1 MSRFLLTNVLYL
13 TILFFIPTS
22 CINQQKNCAYNRL
35 AKLEKFTDNPDSLQA
50 ALNLFSDEEKENG
63 FLDYLYMK
71 AYANIGDYHRMD
83 SMHHIAS
90 AKFKKQHNLFMLFDA
105 EFSYASS
112 LNGAQQ
118 FEKAN
123 TVLLSLLKSMKKHKT
138 EIPQNLQK
146 EFTALH
152 NMALYEMAYN
162 QLSRNRLNE
171 ASNTVSRAKSELT
184 AAKDTSLLI
193 EAYNLSGLIYK
204 RTTQLDKAIDDY
216 QHALELVTK
225 LGNNHQARIILNN
238 IASLY
243 TELEENEK
251 ALHIV
256 RQMIKKYPARDTIS
270 MGDKIYHLMELNTI
284 GVLLSNANLNKN
296 AIDTFRIA
304 LNEINE
310 KVPAGL
316 KLLVYSNYAKSLAVE
331 SETDSAIYYYQKA
344 LQYKKETNHE
354 FNKANL
360 NYLYGSLLFHKTDS
374 LKQAKYY
381 LQEAIDFYRQH
392 PSRVLSKVLS
402 NLAELENRLNPC
414 SQKSYE
420 LMQEAFNSEQKLMQ
434 QDFQNK
440 LSQFEVKFKTKEK
453 ELKIIELSR
462 KNEQEKAA
470 NNIRIVIF
478 IASLLLISILVA
490 VLLYYL
496 RKNKIIYTLNQQA
509 LQEKIARKDLESK
522 LLMNEINQRLTE
534 QYISGLEDSNK
545 RTAKTLHDGICNQLL
560 NIEMILN
567 HKEEKGLQKQ
577 LSQIR
582 EEVRTLSHELS
593 YPDFQNARL
602 SQVINS
608 YVSNLQK
615 AHVFDINCF
624 IDEKIDEISLDNDQH
639 LEAYRIIQEAVG
651 NIIKHA
657 DAQHIYLTLRKENN
671 AIDITIEDDGKG
683 FSKETCHDG
692 IGMRTMKERIG
703 LIKGNIEIDS
713 APGKG
718 TIVHFWFP
726 YTCSNNKE
734 D

>member
-1 MSRFLLTNVLYL
+1 
-13 TILFFIPTS
+13 
-22 CINQQKNCAYNRL
+22 
-35 AKLEKFTDNPDSLQA
+35 
-50 ALNLFSDEEKENG
+50 
-63 FLDYLYMK
+63 MK

-83 SMHHIAS
+83 SMYHIAS
-90 AKFKKQHNLFMLFDA
+90 DKFKKQHNRFMLFDT

-118 FEKAN
+118 FDKAH
-123 TVLLSLLKSMKKHKT
+123 TILLNLLQDIKKYKA
-138 EIPQNLQK
+138 EIPTNVHR
-146 EFTALH
+146 EFVTLT

-162 QLSRNRLNE
+162 LLSRNCLNE
-171 ASNTVSRAKSELT
+171 ASNTVSHAKSELT
-184 AAKDTSLLI
+184 VAKDTSLLI

-204 RTTQLDKAIDDY
+204 RMVQLDKAIDDY

-225 LGNNHQARIILNN
+225 LGNGHQARIILNN

-243 TELEENEK
+243 TELEENDK
-251 ALHIV
+251 ALRIAREMV
-256 RQMIKKYPARDTIS
+256 NRFPERDTTSI
-270 MGDKIYHLMELNTI
+270 GDKIYHLTELNTI

-296 AIDTFRIA
+296 AIDTFRVA
-304 LNEINE
+304 LREMSE

-316 KLLVYSNYAKSLAVE
+316 KLLIYSNYAKSLAAE
-331 SETDSAIYYYQKA
+331 AETDSAIYYYQKA
-344 LQYKKETNHE
+344 LQCKKETRHE

-360 NYLYGSLLFHKTDS
+360 DYLYGSLLFHKTDS

-381 LQEAIDFYRQH
+381 LQEAIDFYRHH
-392 PSRVLSKVLS
+392 PSLVLSKVLYS
-402 NLAELENRLNPC
+402 LAELENKLNPS
-414 SQKSYE
+414 SQKGYK
-420 LMQEAFNSEQKLMQ
+420 LMQEAFDSEQKLMQ

-440 LSQFEVKFKTKEK
+440 LSRFEVKFKTKEK
-453 ELKIIELSR
+453 ELKIIELNR
-462 KNEQEKAA
+462 KNEKEKAA
-470 NNIRIVIF
+470 NHIRIIIF
-478 IASLLLISILVA
+478 IASLLLISTLVA

-496 RKNKIIYTLNQQA
+496 RKNKIIYILNQHA

-560 NIEMILN
+560 TIEMILN
-567 HKEEKGLQKQ
+567 HKEERCLQKQ
-577 LSQIR
+577 VSQIR

-593 YPDFQNARL
+593 YPDFKNVRL
-602 SQVINS
+602 SQAVNS

-615 AHVFDINCF
+615 AHVLEINCF
-624 IDEKIDEISLDNDQH
+624 IDEKIDEVLLDNDQH
-639 LEAYRIIQEAVG
+639 LEAYRIIQESVG
-651 NIIKHA
+651 NIVKHA
-657 DAQHIYLTLRKENN
+657 DAKHIYLTLRKEENV
-671 AIDITIEDDGKG
+671 IDITIEDDGKG

-713 APGKG
+713 ALGKG

-726 YTCSNNKE
+726 YACNNKKN
-734 D
+734 

>member
-1 MSRFLLTNVLYL
+1 MNRFSLTNLLYL
-13 TILFFIPTS
+13 TILLFISVS
-22 CINQQKNCAYNRL
+22 CTNQQKDFSHNRL
-35 AKLEKFTDNPDSLQA
+35 TELERFTDHPDSLQA
-50 ALNLFSDEEKENG
+50 ALDLFSDKEKENG

-83 SMHHIAS
+83 SMYHIAS
-90 AKFKKQHNLFMLFDA
+90 DKFKKQHNRFMLFDTK
-105 EFSYASS
+105 FSYASS

-118 FEKAN
+118 FDKAH
-123 TVLLSLLKSMKKHKT
+123 TILLNLLQDIKKYKA
-138 EIPQNLQK
+138 EIPTNVHR
-146 EFTALH
+146 EFVTLT

-162 QLSRNRLNE
+162 QLSRNCLNE
-171 ASNTVSRAKSELT
+171 ASNTVSHAKSELT
-184 AAKDTSLLI
+184 VAKDTSLLI

-204 RTTQLDKAIDDY
+204 RMVQLDKAIDDY

-225 LGNNHQARIILNN
+225 LRNGHQARIILNN

-243 TELEENEK
+243 TELEENDK
-251 ALHIV
+251 ALRIAREMV
-256 RQMIKKYPARDTIS
+256 NRFPERDTTSI
-270 MGDKIYHLMELNTI
+270 GDKIYHLTELNTI

-296 AIDTFRIA
+296 AIDTFRVA
-304 LNEINE
+304 LREMSE

-316 KLLVYSNYAKSLAVE
+316 KLLIYSNYAKSLAAE
-331 SETDSAIYYYQKA
+331 AETDSAIYYYQKA
-344 LQYKKETNHE
+344 LQCKKETRHE

-360 NYLYGSLLFHKTDS
+360 DYLYGSLLFHKTDS

-381 LQEAIDFYRQH
+381 LQEAIDFYRHH
-392 PSRVLSKVLS
+392 PSLVLSKVLYS
-402 NLAELENRLNPC
+402 LAELENKLNPS
-414 SQKSYE
+414 SQKGYK
-420 LMQEAFNSEQKLMQ
+420 LMQEAFDSEQKLMQ

-440 LSQFEVKFKTKEK
+440 LSRFEVKFKTKEK
-453 ELKIIELSR
+453 ELKIIELNR
-462 KNEQEKAA
+462 KNEKEKAT
-470 NNIRIVIF
+470 NHIRIIIF
-478 IASLLLISILVA
+478 IASLLLISTLVA

-496 RKNKIIYTLNQQA
+496 RKNKIIYILNQHA

-560 NIEMILN
+560 TIEMILN
-567 HKEEKGLQKQ
+567 HKEERCLQKQ
-577 LSQIR
+577 VSQIR

-593 YPDFQNARL
+593 YPDFKNVRL
-602 SQVINS
+602 SQAVNS

-615 AHVFDINCF
+615 AHVLEINCF
-624 IDEKIDEISLDNDQH
+624 IDEKIDEVLLDNDQH
-639 LEAYRIIQEAVG
+639 LEAYRIIQESVG
-651 NIIKHA
+651 NIVKHA
-657 DAQHIYLTLRKENN
+657 DAKHIYLTLRKEENV
-671 AIDITIEDDGKG
+671 IDITIEDDGKG

-713 APGKG
+713 ALGKG

-726 YTCSNNKE
+726 YACNNKKN
-734 D
+734 

>member
-1 MSRFLLTNVLYL
+1 MNRFSLTNLLYL
-13 TILFFIPTS
+13 TILLFISVS
-22 CINQQKNCAYNRL
+22 CTNQQKDFSHNRL
-35 AKLEKFTDNPDSLQA
+35 TELERFTDHPDSLQA
-50 ALNLFSDEEKENG
+50 ALDLFSDKEKENG

-83 SMHHIAS
+83 SMYHIAS
-90 AKFKKQHNLFMLFDA
+90 DKFKKQHNRFMLFDTK
-105 EFSYASS
+105 FSYASS

-118 FEKAN
+118 FDKAH
-123 TVLLSLLKSMKKHKT
+123 TILLNLLQEIKKYKA
-138 EIPQNLQK
+138 EIPTNVHR
-146 EFTALH
+146 EFVTLT

-162 QLSRNRLNE
+162 QLSRNCLNE
-171 ASNTVSRAKSELT
+171 ASNTVSHAKSELT
-184 AAKDTSLLI
+184 VAKDTSLLI

-204 RTTQLDKAIDDY
+204 RMVQLDKAIDDY

-225 LGNNHQARIILNN
+225 LRNGHQARIILNN

-243 TELEENEK
+243 TELEENDK
-251 ALHIV
+251 ALRLAREMV
-256 RQMIKKYPARDTIS
+256 NRFPERDTTSI
-270 MGDKIYHLMELNTI
+270 GDKIYHLTELNTI

-296 AIDTFRIA
+296 AIDTFRVA
-304 LNEINE
+304 LREMSE

-316 KLLVYSNYAKSLAVE
+316 KLLIYSNYAKSLAAE
-331 SETDSAIYYYQKA
+331 AETDSAIYYYQKA
-344 LQYKKETNHE
+344 LQCKKETRHE

-360 NYLYGSLLFHKTDS
+360 DYLYGSLLFHKTDS

-381 LQEAIDFYRQH
+381 LQEAIDFYRHH
-392 PSRVLSKVLS
+392 PSLVLSKVLYS
-402 NLAELENRLNPC
+402 LAELENKLNPS
-414 SQKSYE
+414 SQKGYK
-420 LMQEAFNSEQKLMQ
+420 LMQEAFDSEQKLMQ

-440 LSQFEVKFKTKEK
+440 LSRFEVKFKTKEK
-453 ELKIIELSR
+453 ELKIIELNR
-462 KNEQEKAA
+462 KNEKEKAA
-470 NNIRIVIF
+470 NHIRIIIF
-478 IASLLLISILVA
+478 IASLLLISTLVA

-496 RKNKIIYTLNQQA
+496 RKNKIIYILNQHA

-560 NIEMILN
+560 TIEMILN
-567 HKEEKGLQKQ
+567 HKEERCLQKQ
-577 LSQIR
+577 VSQIR

-593 YPDFQNARL
+593 YPDFKNVRL
-602 SQVINS
+602 SQAVNS

-615 AHVFDINCF
+615 AHVLEINCF
-624 IDEKIDEISLDNDQH
+624 IDEKIDEVLLDNDQH
-639 LEAYRIIQEAVG
+639 LEAYRIIQESVG
-651 NIIKHA
+651 NIVKHA
-657 DAQHIYLTLRKENN
+657 DAKHIYLTLRKEENV
-671 AIDITIEDDGKG
+671 IDITIEDDGKG

-713 APGKG
+713 ALGKG

-726 YTCSNNKE
+726 YACNNKKN
-734 D
+734 

>member
-1 MSRFLLTNVLYL
+1 
-13 TILFFIPTS
+13 
-22 CINQQKNCAYNRL
+22 
-35 AKLEKFTDNPDSLQA
+35 
-50 ALNLFSDEEKENG
+50 
-63 FLDYLYMK
+63 MK

-83 SMHHIAS
+83 SMYHITS
-90 AKFKKQHNLFMLFDA
+90 DKFKKQHNRFMQINT

-118 FEKAN
+118 FDKAH
-123 TVLLSLLKSMKKHKT
+123 TILLNLLQDIKKYKA
-138 EIPQNLQK
+138 EIPTNVHR
-146 EFTALH
+146 EFVTLT

-162 QLSRNRLNE
+162 QLSRNCLNE
-171 ASNTVSRAKSELT
+171 ASNTVSHAKSELT
-184 AAKDTSLLI
+184 VAKDTSLLI

-204 RTTQLDKAIDDY
+204 RMVQLDKAIDDY

-225 LGNNHQARIILNN
+225 LGNGHQARIILNN

-243 TELEENEK
+243 TELEENDK
-251 ALHIV
+251 ALRI
-256 RQMIKKYPARDTIS
+256 AREMVNRFPEQDTTSI
-270 MGDKIYHLMELNTI
+270 GDKIYHLTELNTI

-296 AIDTFRIA
+296 AIDTFRVA
-304 LNEINE
+304 LREMSE

-316 KLLVYSNYAKSLAVE
+316 KLLIYSNYAKSLAAE
-331 SETDSAIYYYQKA
+331 AETDSAIYYYQKA
-344 LQYKKETNHE
+344 LQCKKETRHE

-360 NYLYGSLLFHKTDS
+360 DYLYGSLLFHKTDS

-381 LQEAIDFYRQH
+381 LQEAIDFYRHH
-392 PSRVLSKVLS
+392 PSLVLSKVLYS
-402 NLAELENRLNPC
+402 LAELENKLNPS
-414 SQKSYE
+414 SQKGYK
-420 LMQEAFNSEQKLMQ
+420 LMQEAFDSEQKLMQ

-440 LSQFEVKFKTKEK
+440 LSRFEVKFKTKEK
-453 ELKIIELSR
+453 ELKIIELNR
-462 KNEQEKAA
+462 KNEKEKAA
-470 NNIRIVIF
+470 NHIRIIIF
-478 IASLLLISILVA
+478 IASLLLISTLVA

-560 NIEMILN
+560 TIEMILN
-567 HKEEKGLQKQ
+567 HKEERCLQKQ
-577 LSQIR
+577 VSQIR

-593 YPDFQNARL
+593 YPDFKNVRL
-602 SQVINS
+602 SQAVNS

-615 AHVFDINCF
+615 AHVLEINCF
-624 IDEKIDEISLDNDQH
+624 IDEKIDEVLLDNDQH
-639 LEAYRIIQEAVG
+639 LEAYRIIQESVG
-651 NIIKHA
+651 NIVKHA
-657 DAQHIYLTLRKENN
+657 DAKHIYLTLRKEENV
-671 AIDITIEDDGKG
+671 IDITIEDDGKG

-713 APGKG
+713 ALGKG

-726 YTCSNNKE
+726 YACNNKKN
-734 D
+734 

>member
-1 MSRFLLTNVLYL
+1 MNRFSLTNLLYL
-13 TILFFIPTS
+13 TILLFISVS
-22 CINQQKNCAYNRL
+22 CTNQQKDFSHNRL
-35 AKLEKFTDNPDSLQA
+35 TELERFTDHPDSLQA
-50 ALNLFSDEEKENG
+50 ALDLFSDKEKENG

-83 SMHHIAS
+83 SMYHITS
-90 AKFKKQHNLFMLFDA
+90 DKFKKQHNRFMQINT

-118 FEKAN
+118 FDKAH
-123 TVLLSLLKSMKKHKT
+123 TILLNLLQDIKKYKA
-138 EIPQNLQK
+138 EIPTNVHR
-146 EFTALH
+146 EFVTLT

-162 QLSRNRLNE
+162 QLSRNCLNE
-171 ASNTVSRAKSELT
+171 ASNTVSHAKSELT
-184 AAKDTSLLI
+184 VAKDTSLLI

-204 RTTQLDKAIDDY
+204 RMVQLDKAIDDY

-225 LGNNHQARIILNN
+225 LGNGHQARIILNN

-243 TELEENEK
+243 TELEENDK
-251 ALHIV
+251 ALRI
-256 RQMIKKYPARDTIS
+256 AREMVNRFPEQDTTSI
-270 MGDKIYHLMELNTI
+270 GDKIYHLTELNTI

-296 AIDTFRIA
+296 AIDTFRVA
-304 LNEINE
+304 LREMSE

-316 KLLVYSNYAKSLAVE
+316 KLLIYSNYAKSLAAE
-331 SETDSAIYYYQKA
+331 AETDSAIYYYQKA
-344 LQYKKETNHE
+344 LQCKKETRHE

-360 NYLYGSLLFHKTDS
+360 DYLYGSLLFHKTDS

-381 LQEAIDFYRQH
+381 LQEAIDFYRHH
-392 PSRVLSKVLS
+392 PSLVLSKVLYS
-402 NLAELENRLNPC
+402 LAELENKLNPS
-414 SQKSYE
+414 SQKGYK
-420 LMQEAFNSEQKLMQ
+420 LMQEAFDSEQKLMQ

-440 LSQFEVKFKTKEK
+440 LSRFEVKFKTKEK
-453 ELKIIELSR
+453 ELKIIELNR
-462 KNEQEKAA
+462 KNEKEKAA
-470 NNIRIVIF
+470 NHIRIIIF
-478 IASLLLISILVA
+478 IASLLLISTLVA

-560 NIEMILN
+560 TIEMILN
-567 HKEEKGLQKQ
+567 HKEERCLQKQ
-577 LSQIR
+577 VSQIR

-593 YPDFQNARL
+593 YPDFKNVRL
-602 SQVINS
+602 SQAVNS

-615 AHVFDINCF
+615 AHVLEINCF
-624 IDEKIDEISLDNDQH
+624 IDEKIDEVLLDNDQH
-639 LEAYRIIQEAVG
+639 LEAYRIIQESVG
-651 NIIKHA
+651 NIVKHA
-657 DAQHIYLTLRKENN
+657 DAKHIYLTLRNEENV
-671 AIDITIEDDGKG
+671 IDITIEDDGKG

-713 APGKG
+713 ALGKG

-726 YTCSNNKE
+726 YACNNKKN
-734 D
+734 

>member
-1 MSRFLLTNVLYL
+1 
-13 TILFFIPTS
+13 
-22 CINQQKNCAYNRL
+22 
-35 AKLEKFTDNPDSLQA
+35 
-50 ALNLFSDEEKENG
+50 
-63 FLDYLYMK
+63 MK

-83 SMHHIAS
+83 SMYHIAS
-90 AKFKKQHNLFMLFDA
+90 DKFKKQHNRFMLFDT

-118 FEKAN
+118 FDKAH
-123 TVLLSLLKSMKKHKT
+123 TILLNLLQDIKKYKA
-138 EIPQNLQK
+138 EIPTNVHR
-146 EFTALH
+146 EFVTLT

-162 QLSRNRLNE
+162 LLSRNCLNE
-171 ASNTVSRAKSELT
+171 ASNTVSHAKSELT
-184 AAKDTSLLI
+184 VAKDTSLLI

-204 RTTQLDKAIDDY
+204 RMVQLDKAIDDY

-225 LGNNHQARIILNN
+225 LRNGHQARIILNN

-243 TELEENEK
+243 TELEENDK
-251 ALHIV
+251 ALRIAREMV
-256 RQMIKKYPARDTIS
+256 NRFPERDTTSI
-270 MGDKIYHLMELNTI
+270 GDKIYHLTELNTI

-296 AIDTFRIA
+296 AIDTFRVA
-304 LNEINE
+304 LREMSE

-316 KLLVYSNYAKSLAVE
+316 KLLIYSNYAKSLAAE
-331 SETDSAIYYYQKA
+331 AETDSAIYYYQKA
-344 LQYKKETNHE
+344 LQCKKETRHE

-360 NYLYGSLLFHKTDS
+360 DYLYGSLLFHKTDS

-381 LQEAIDFYRQH
+381 LQEAIDFYRHH
-392 PSRVLSKVLS
+392 PSLVLSKVLYS
-402 NLAELENRLNPC
+402 LAELENKLNPS
-414 SQKSYE
+414 SQKGYK
-420 LMQEAFNSEQKLMQ
+420 LMQEAFDSEQKLMQ

-440 LSQFEVKFKTKEK
+440 LSRFEVKFKTKEK
-453 ELKIIELSR
+453 ELKIIELNR
-462 KNEQEKAA
+462 KNEKEKAA
-470 NNIRIVIF
+470 NHIRIIIF
-478 IASLLLISILVA
+478 IASLLLISTLVA

-496 RKNKIIYTLNQQA
+496 RKNKIIYILNQHA

-560 NIEMILN
+560 TIEMILN
-567 HKEEKGLQKQ
+567 HKEERCLQKQ
-577 LSQIR
+577 VSQIR

-593 YPDFQNARL
+593 YPDFKNVRL
-602 SQVINS
+602 SQAVNS

-615 AHVFDINCF
+615 AHVLEINCF
-624 IDEKIDEISLDNDQH
+624 IDEKIDEVLLDNDQH
-639 LEAYRIIQEAVG
+639 LEAYRIIQESVG
-651 NIIKHA
+651 NIVKHA
-657 DAQHIYLTLRKENN
+657 DAKHIYLTLRKEENV
-671 AIDITIEDDGKG
+671 IDITIEDDGKG

-713 APGKG
+713 ALGKG

-726 YTCSNNKE
+726 YACNNKKN
-734 D
+734 

>member
-1 MSRFLLTNVLYL
+1 MNRFSLTNLLYL
-13 TILFFIPTS
+13 TILLFISVS
-22 CINQQKNCAYNRL
+22 CTNQQKDFSHNRL
-35 AKLEKFTDNPDSLQA
+35 TELERFTDHPDSLQA
-50 ALNLFSDEEKENG
+50 ALDLFSDKEKENG

-83 SMHHIAS
+83 SMYHIAS
-90 AKFKKQHNLFMLFDA
+90 DKFKKQHNRFMLFDTK
-105 EFSYASS
+105 FSYASS

-118 FEKAN
+118 FDKAH
-123 TVLLSLLKSMKKHKT
+123 TILLNLLQEIKKYKA
-138 EIPQNLQK
+138 EIPTNVHR
-146 EFTALH
+146 EFVTLT

-162 QLSRNRLNE
+162 QLSRNCLNE
-171 ASNTVSRAKSELT
+171 ASNTVSHAKSELT
-184 AAKDTSLLI
+184 VAKDTSLLI

-204 RTTQLDKAIDDY
+204 RMVQLDKAIDDY

-225 LGNNHQARIILNN
+225 LRNGHQARIILNN

-243 TELEENEK
+243 TELEENDK
-251 ALHIV
+251 ALRIAREMV
-256 RQMIKKYPARDTIS
+256 NRFPERDTTSI
-270 MGDKIYHLMELNTI
+270 GDKIYHLTELNTI

-296 AIDTFRIA
+296 AIDTFRVA
-304 LNEINE
+304 LREMSE

-316 KLLVYSNYAKSLAVE
+316 KLLIYSNYAKSLAAE
-331 SETDSAIYYYQKA
+331 AETDSAIYYYQKA
-344 LQYKKETNHE
+344 LQCKKETRHE

-360 NYLYGSLLFHKTDS
+360 DYLYGSLLFHKTDS

-381 LQEAIDFYRQH
+381 LQEAIDFYRHH
-392 PSRVLSKVLS
+392 PSLVLSKVLYS
-402 NLAELENRLNPC
+402 LAELENKLNPS
-414 SQKSYE
+414 SQKGYK
-420 LMQEAFNSEQKLMQ
+420 LMQEAFDSEQKLMQ

-440 LSQFEVKFKTKEK
+440 LSRFEVKFKTKEK
-453 ELKIIELSR
+453 ELKIIELNR
-462 KNEQEKAA
+462 KNEKEKAA
-470 NNIRIVIF
+470 NHIRIIIF
-478 IASLLLISILVA
+478 IASLLLISTLVA

-496 RKNKIIYTLNQQA
+496 RKNKIIYILNQHA

-560 NIEMILN
+560 TIEMILN
-567 HKEEKGLQKQ
+567 HKEEKCLQKQ
-577 LSQIR
+577 VSQIR

-593 YPDFQNARL
+593 YPDFKNVRL
-602 SQVINS
+602 SQAVNS

-615 AHVFDINCF
+615 AHVLEINCF
-624 IDEKIDEISLDNDQH
+624 IDEKIDEVLLDNDQH
-639 LEAYRIIQEAVG
+639 LEAYRIIQESVG
-651 NIIKHA
+651 NIVKHA
-657 DAQHIYLTLRKENN
+657 DAKHIYLTLRKEENV
-671 AIDITIEDDGKG
+671 IDITIEDDGKG

-713 APGKG
+713 ALGKG

-726 YTCSNNKE
+726 YACNNKKN
-734 D
+734 

>member
-1 MSRFLLTNVLYL
+1 
-13 TILFFIPTS
+13 
-22 CINQQKNCAYNRL
+22 
-35 AKLEKFTDNPDSLQA
+35 
-50 ALNLFSDEEKENG
+50 
-63 FLDYLYMK
+63 MK

-83 SMHHIAS
+83 SMYHIAS
-90 AKFKKQHNLFMLFDA
+90 DKFKKQHNRFMLFDT

-118 FEKAN
+118 FDKAH
-123 TVLLSLLKSMKKHKT
+123 TILLNLLQDIKKYKA
-138 EIPQNLQK
+138 EIPTNVHR
-146 EFTALH
+146 EFVTLT

-162 QLSRNRLNE
+162 QLSRNCLNE
-171 ASNTVSRAKSELT
+171 ASNTVSHAKSELT
-184 AAKDTSLLI
+184 VAKDTSLLI

-204 RTTQLDKAIDDY
+204 RMVQLDKAIDDY

-225 LGNNHQARIILNN
+225 LRNGHQARIILNN

-243 TELEENEK
+243 TELEENDK
-251 ALHIV
+251 ALRIAREMV
-256 RQMIKKYPARDTIS
+256 NRFPERDTTSI
-270 MGDKIYHLMELNTI
+270 GDKIYHLTELNTI

-296 AIDTFRIA
+296 AIDTFRVA
-304 LNEINE
+304 LREMSE

-316 KLLVYSNYAKSLAVE
+316 KLLIYSNYAKSLAAE
-331 SETDSAIYYYQKA
+331 AETDSAIYYYQKA
-344 LQYKKETNHE
+344 LQCKKETRHE

-360 NYLYGSLLFHKTDS
+360 DYLYGSLLFHKTDS

-381 LQEAIDFYRQH
+381 LQEAIDFYRHH
-392 PSRVLSKVLS
+392 PSLVLSKVLYS
-402 NLAELENRLNPC
+402 LAELENKLNPS
-414 SQKSYE
+414 SQKGYK
-420 LMQEAFNSEQKLMQ
+420 LMQEAFDSEQKLMQ

-440 LSQFEVKFKTKEK
+440 LSRFEVKFKTKEK
-453 ELKIIELSR
+453 ELKIIELNR
-462 KNEQEKAA
+462 KNEKEKAA
-470 NNIRIVIF
+470 NHIRIIIF
-478 IASLLLISILVA
+478 IASLLLISTLVA

-496 RKNKIIYTLNQQA
+496 RKNKIIYILNQHA

-560 NIEMILN
+560 TIEMILN
-567 HKEEKGLQKQ
+567 HKEERCLQKQ
-577 LSQIR
+577 VSQIR

-593 YPDFQNARL
+593 YPDFKNVRL
-602 SQVINS
+602 SQAVNS

-615 AHVFDINCF
+615 AHVLEINCF
-624 IDEKIDEISLDNDQH
+624 IDEKIDEVLLDNDQH
-639 LEAYRIIQEAVG
+639 LEAYRIIQESVG
-651 NIIKHA
+651 NIVKHA
-657 DAQHIYLTLRKENN
+657 DAKHIYLTLRKEENV
-671 AIDITIEDDGKG
+671 IDITIEDDGKG

-713 APGKG
+713 ALGKG

-726 YTCSNNKE
+726 YACNNKKN
-734 D
+734 

>member
-1 MSRFLLTNVLYL
+1 
-13 TILFFIPTS
+13 
-22 CINQQKNCAYNRL
+22 
-35 AKLEKFTDNPDSLQA
+35 
-50 ALNLFSDEEKENG
+50 
-63 FLDYLYMK
+63 MK

-83 SMHHIAS
+83 SMYHIAS
-90 AKFKKQHNLFMLFDA
+90 DKFKKQHNRFMLFDT

-118 FEKAN
+118 FDKAH
-123 TVLLSLLKSMKKHKT
+123 TILLNLLQDIKKYKA
-138 EIPQNLQK
+138 EIPTNVHR
-146 EFTALH
+146 EFVTLT

-162 QLSRNRLNE
+162 QLSRNCLNE
-171 ASNTVSRAKSELT
+171 ASNTVSHAKSELT
-184 AAKDTSLLI
+184 VAKDTSLLI

-204 RTTQLDKAIDDY
+204 RMVQLDKAIDDY

-225 LGNNHQARIILNN
+225 LGNGHQARIILNN

-243 TELEENEK
+243 TELEENDK
-251 ALHIV
+251 ALRIAREMV
-256 RQMIKKYPARDTIS
+256 NRFPERDTTSI
-270 MGDKIYHLMELNTI
+270 GDKIYHLTELNTI

-296 AIDTFRIA
+296 AIDTFRVA
-304 LNEINE
+304 LREMSE

-316 KLLVYSNYAKSLAVE
+316 KLLIYSNYAKSLAAE
-331 SETDSAIYYYQKA
+331 AETDSAIYYYQKA
-344 LQYKKETNHE
+344 LQCKKETRHE

-360 NYLYGSLLFHKTDS
+360 DYLYGSLLFHKTDS

-381 LQEAIDFYRQH
+381 LQEAIDFYRHH
-392 PSRVLSKVLS
+392 PSLVLSKVLYS
-402 NLAELENRLNPC
+402 LAELENKLNPS
-414 SQKSYE
+414 SQKGYK
-420 LMQEAFNSEQKLMQ
+420 LMQEAFDSEQKLMQ

-440 LSQFEVKFKTKEK
+440 LSRFEVKFKTKEK
-453 ELKIIELSR
+453 ELKIIELNR
-462 KNEQEKAA
+462 KNEKEKAA
-470 NNIRIVIF
+470 NHIRIIIF
-478 IASLLLISILVA
+478 IASLLLISTLVA

-496 RKNKIIYTLNQQA
+496 RKNKIIYILNQHA

-560 NIEMILN
+560 TIEMILN
-567 HKEEKGLQKQ
+567 HKEERCLQKQ
-577 LSQIR
+577 VSQIR

-593 YPDFQNARL
+593 YPDFKNVRL
-602 SQVINS
+602 SQAVNS

-615 AHVFDINCF
+615 AHVLEINCF
-624 IDEKIDEISLDNDQH
+624 IDEKIDEVLLDNDQH
-639 LEAYRIIQEAVG
+639 LEAYRIIQESVG
-651 NIIKHA
+651 NIVKHA
-657 DAQHIYLTLRKENN
+657 DAKHIYLTLRKEENV
-671 AIDITIEDDGKG
+671 IDITIEDDGKG

-713 APGKG
+713 ALGKG

-726 YTCSNNKE
+726 YACNNKKN
-734 D
+734 

>member
-1 MSRFLLTNVLYL
+1 MNRFSLTNLLYL
-13 TILFFIPTS
+13 TILLFISVS
-22 CINQQKNCAYNRL
+22 CTNQQKDFSHNRL
-35 AKLEKFTDNPDSLQA
+35 TELERFTDHPDSLQA
-50 ALNLFSDEEKENG
+50 ALDLFSDKEKENG

-83 SMHHIAS
+83 SMYHIAS
-90 AKFKKQHNLFMLFDA
+90 DKFKKQHNRFMLFDTK
-105 EFSYASS
+105 FSYASS

-118 FEKAN
+118 FDKAH
-123 TVLLSLLKSMKKHKT
+123 TILLNLLQEIKKYKA
-138 EIPQNLQK
+138 EIPTNVHR
-146 EFTALH
+146 EFVTLT

-162 QLSRNRLNE
+162 QLSRNCLNE
-171 ASNTVSRAKSELT
+171 ASNTVSHAKSELT
-184 AAKDTSLLI
+184 VAKDTSLLI

-204 RTTQLDKAIDDY
+204 RMVQLDKAIDDY

-225 LGNNHQARIILNN
+225 LGNGHQARIILNN

-243 TELEENEK
+243 TELEENDK
-251 ALHIV
+251 ALRIAREMV
-256 RQMIKKYPARDTIS
+256 NRFPERDTTSI
-270 MGDKIYHLMELNTI
+270 GDKIYHLTELNTI

-296 AIDTFRIA
+296 AIDTFRVA
-304 LNEINE
+304 LREMSE

-316 KLLVYSNYAKSLAVE
+316 KLLIYSNYAKSLAAE
-331 SETDSAIYYYQKA
+331 AETDSAIYYYQKA
-344 LQYKKETNHE
+344 LQCKKETRHE

-360 NYLYGSLLFHKTDS
+360 DYLYGSLLFHKTDS

-381 LQEAIDFYRQH
+381 LQEAIDFYRHH
-392 PSRVLSKVLS
+392 PSLVLSKVLYS
-402 NLAELENRLNPC
+402 LAELENKLNPS
-414 SQKSYE
+414 SQKGYK
-420 LMQEAFNSEQKLMQ
+420 LMQEAFDSEQKLMQ

-440 LSQFEVKFKTKEK
+440 LSRFEVKFKTKEK
-453 ELKIIELSR
+453 ELKIIELNR
-462 KNEQEKAA
+462 KNEKEKAA
-470 NNIRIVIF
+470 NHIRIIIF
-478 IASLLLISILVA
+478 IASLLLISTLVA

-496 RKNKIIYTLNQQA
+496 RKNKIIYILNQHA

-560 NIEMILN
+560 TIEMILN
-567 HKEEKGLQKQ
+567 HKEERCLQKQ
-577 LSQIR
+577 VSQIR

-593 YPDFQNARL
+593 YPDFKNVRL
-602 SQVINS
+602 SQAVNS

-615 AHVFDINCF
+615 AHVLEINCF
-624 IDEKIDEISLDNDQH
+624 IDEKIDEVLLDNDQH
-639 LEAYRIIQEAVG
+639 LEAYRIIQESVG
-651 NIIKHA
+651 NIVKHA
-657 DAQHIYLTLRKENN
+657 DAKHIYLTLRKEENV
-671 AIDITIEDDGKG
+671 IDITIEDDGKG

-713 APGKG
+713 ALGKG

-726 YTCSNNKE
+726 YACNNKKN
-734 D
+734 

>member
-1 MSRFLLTNVLYL
+1 MNRFSLTNLLYL
-13 TILFFIPTS
+13 TILLFISVS
-22 CINQQKNCAYNRL
+22 CTNQQKDFSHNRL
-35 AKLEKFTDNPDSLQA
+35 TELERFTDHPDSLQA
-50 ALNLFSDEEKENG
+50 ALDLFSDKEKENG

-83 SMHHIAS
+83 SMYHIAS
-90 AKFKKQHNLFMLFDA
+90 DKFKKQHNRFMLFDTK
-105 EFSYASS
+105 FSYASS

-118 FEKAN
+118 FDKAH
-123 TVLLSLLKSMKKHKT
+123 TILLNLLQDIKKYKA
-138 EIPQNLQK
+138 EIPTNVHR
-146 EFTALH
+146 EFVTLT

-162 QLSRNRLNE
+162 LLSRNCLNE
-171 ASNTVSRAKSELT
+171 ASNTVSHAKSELT
-184 AAKDTSLLI
+184 VAKDTSLLI

-204 RTTQLDKAIDDY
+204 RMVQLDKAIDDY

-225 LGNNHQARIILNN
+225 LRNGHQARIILNN

-243 TELEENEK
+243 TELEENDK
-251 ALHIV
+251 ALRIAREMV
-256 RQMIKKYPARDTIS
+256 NRFPERDTTSI
-270 MGDKIYHLMELNTI
+270 GDKIYHLTELNTI

-296 AIDTFRIA
+296 AIDTFRVA
-304 LNEINE
+304 LREMSE

-316 KLLVYSNYAKSLAVE
+316 KLLIYSNYAKSLAAE
-331 SETDSAIYYYQKA
+331 AETDSAIYYYQKA
-344 LQYKKETNHE
+344 LQCKKETRHE

-360 NYLYGSLLFHKTDS
+360 DYLYGSLLFHKTDS

-381 LQEAIDFYRQH
+381 LQEAIDFYRHH
-392 PSRVLSKVLS
+392 PSLVLSKVLYS
-402 NLAELENRLNPC
+402 LAELENKLNPS
-414 SQKSYE
+414 SQKGYK
-420 LMQEAFNSEQKLMQ
+420 LMQEAFDSEQKLMQ

-440 LSQFEVKFKTKEK
+440 LSRFEVKFKTKEK
-453 ELKIIELSR
+453 ELKIIELNR
-462 KNEQEKAA
+462 KNEKEKAA
-470 NNIRIVIF
+470 NHIRIIIF
-478 IASLLLISILVA
+478 IASLLLISTLVA

-496 RKNKIIYTLNQQA
+496 RKNKIIYILNQHA

-560 NIEMILN
+560 TIEMILN
-567 HKEEKGLQKQ
+567 HKEERCLQKQ
-577 LSQIR
+577 VSQIR

-593 YPDFQNARL
+593 YPDFKNVRL
-602 SQVINS
+602 SQAVNS

-615 AHVFDINCF
+615 AHVLEINCF
-624 IDEKIDEISLDNDQH
+624 IDEKIDEVLLDNDQH
-639 LEAYRIIQEAVG
+639 LEAYRIIQESVG
-651 NIIKHA
+651 NIVKHA
-657 DAQHIYLTLRKENN
+657 DAKHIYLTLRKEENV
-671 AIDITIEDDGKG
+671 IDITIEDDGKG

-713 APGKG
+713 ALGKG

-726 YTCSNNKE
+726 YACNNKKN
-734 D
+734 

>member
-1 MSRFLLTNVLYL
+1 MNRFLLTNLLYL
-13 TILFFIPTS
+13 TILLFIPTS
-22 CINQQKNCAYNRL
+22 CSNQQKDFSHNRL
-35 AKLEKFTDNPDSLQA
+35 TELEKFTDHPDSLQA
-50 ALNLFSDEEKENG
+50 ALDLFSDKEKENG

-83 SMHHIAS
+83 SMYHIAS
-90 AKFKKQHNLFMLFDA
+90 DKFKKLHNRFMQFDT

-118 FEKAN
+118 FDKAD
-123 TVLLSLLKSMKKHKT
+123 TVLLNLLKDIKT
-138 EIPQNLQK
+138 YKAEIPENVRR
-146 EFTALH
+146 EFATLT

-162 QLSRNRLNE
+162 QLSRNCLNE
-171 ASNTVSRAKSELT
+171 ASSTVSHAKSELA

-204 RTTQLDKAIDDY
+204 RMAQLDKAIDDY
-216 QHALELVTK
+216 QHALELVTE
-225 LGNNHQARIILNN
+225 LGNDHQARIILNN

-243 TELEENEK
+243 TELEENDK
-251 ALHIV
+251 ALRIV
-256 RQMIKKYPARDTIS
+256 REMVNRFPERDTTSI
-270 MGDKIYHLMELNTI
+270 GDKIYHLTELNTI

-296 AIDTFRIA
+296 AIDTFRVA
-304 LNEINE
+304 LREMSE

-316 KLLVYSNYAKSLAVE
+316 KLLIYSNYAKSLAAE
-331 SETDSAIYYYQKA
+331 AETDSAIYYYQKA
-344 LQYKKETNHE
+344 LQFKKETRHE
-354 FNKANL
+354 FNIANL
-360 NYLYGSLLFHKTDS
+360 DYLYGSLLFHKTDS

-381 LQEAIDFYRQH
+381 LQEAIEFYRYH
-392 PSRVLSKVLS
+392 PSRVLSKALYS
-402 NLAELENRLNPC
+402 LAELENKLDPS
-414 SQKSYE
+414 SQKAYK
-420 LMQEAFNSEQKLMQ
+420 LMQEAFDSEQELTQ

-440 LSQFEVKFKTKEK
+440 LSRFEVKFKTKEK
-453 ELKIIELSR
+453 ELKIIELNR
-462 KNEQEKAA
+462 KSEKERAA
-470 NNIRIVIF
+470 NHIRIVIF
-478 IASLLLISILVA
+478 IASLLLISTLVA

-560 NIEMILN
+560 TIEMILN
-567 HKEEKGLQKQ
+567 HKEEKCLQKQ
-577 LSQIR
+577 VSQIR

-593 YPDFQNARL
+593 YPDFKNVRL
-602 SQVINS
+602 SQIVNS

-615 AHVFDINCF
+615 AHVFEINCF
-624 IDEKIDEISLDNDQH
+624 IDEKIDEVLLDNDQH
-639 LEAYRIIQEAVG
+639 LEAYRIIQESVG

-657 DAQHIYLTLRKENN
+657 DAKHIYLTLRKEENV
-671 AIDITIEDDGKG
+671 IDITIEDDGKG

-726 YTCSNNKE
+726 YACNNKE
-734 D
+734 K

>member
-1 MSRFLLTNVLYL
+1 MNRFSLTNLLYL
-13 TILFFIPTS
+13 TILLFISVS
-22 CINQQKNCAYNRL
+22 CTNQQKDFSHNRL
-35 AKLEKFTDNPDSLQA
+35 TELERFTDHPDSLQA
-50 ALNLFSDEEKENG
+50 ALDLFSDKEKENG

-83 SMHHIAS
+83 SMYHIAS
-90 AKFKKQHNLFMLFDA
+90 DKFKKQHNRFMLFDTK
-105 EFSYASS
+105 FSYASS

-118 FEKAN
+118 FDKAH
-123 TVLLSLLKSMKKHKT
+123 TILLNLLQDIKKYKA
-138 EIPQNLQK
+138 EIPTNVHR
-146 EFTALH
+146 EFVTLT

-162 QLSRNRLNE
+162 QLSRNCLNE
-171 ASNTVSRAKSELT
+171 ASNTVSHAKSELT
-184 AAKDTSLLI
+184 VAKDTSLLI

-204 RTTQLDKAIDDY
+204 RMVQLDKAIDDY

-225 LGNNHQARIILNN
+225 LRNGHQARIILNN

-243 TELEENEK
+243 TELEENDK
-251 ALHIV
+251 ALRIAREMV
-256 RQMIKKYPARDTIS
+256 NRFPERDTTSI
-270 MGDKIYHLMELNTI
+270 GDKIYHLTELNTI

-296 AIDTFRIA
+296 AIDTFRVA
-304 LNEINE
+304 LREMSE

-316 KLLVYSNYAKSLAVE
+316 KLLIYSNYAKSLAAE
-331 SETDSAIYYYQKA
+331 AETDSAIYYYQKA
-344 LQYKKETNHE
+344 LQCKKETRHE

-360 NYLYGSLLFHKTDS
+360 DYLYGSLLFHKTDS

-381 LQEAIDFYRQH
+381 LQEAIDFYRHH
-392 PSRVLSKVLS
+392 PSLVLSKVLYS
-402 NLAELENRLNPC
+402 LAELENKLNPS
-414 SQKSYE
+414 SQKGYK
-420 LMQEAFNSEQKLMQ
+420 LMQEAFDSEQKLMQ

-440 LSQFEVKFKTKEK
+440 LSRFEVKFKTKEK
-453 ELKIIELSR
+453 ELKIIELNR
-462 KNEQEKAA
+462 KNEKEKAA
-470 NNIRIVIF
+470 NHIRIIIF
-478 IASLLLISILVA
+478 IASLLLISTLVA

-496 RKNKIIYTLNQQA
+496 RKNKIIYILNQHA

-560 NIEMILN
+560 TIEMILN
-567 HKEEKGLQKQ
+567 HKEERCLQKQ
-577 LSQIR
+577 VSQIR

-593 YPDFQNARL
+593 YPDFKNVRL
-602 SQVINS
+602 SQAVNS

-615 AHVFDINCF
+615 AHVLEINCF
-624 IDEKIDEISLDNDQH
+624 IDEKIDEVLLDNDQH
-639 LEAYRIIQEAVG
+639 LEAYRIIQESVG
-651 NIIKHA
+651 NIVKHA
-657 DAQHIYLTLRKENN
+657 DAKHIYLTLRKEENV
-671 AIDITIEDDGKG
+671 IDITIEDDGKG

-713 APGKG
+713 ALGKG

-726 YTCSNNKE
+726 YACNNKKN
-734 D
+734 

>member
-1 MSRFLLTNVLYL
+1 MQ
-13 TILFFIPTS
+13 
-22 CINQQKNCAYNRL
+22 IN
-35 AKLEKFTDNPDSLQA
+35 T
-50 ALNLFSDEEKENG
+50 
-63 FLDYLYMK
+63 
-71 AYANIGDYHRMD
+71 
-83 SMHHIAS
+83 
-90 AKFKKQHNLFMLFDA
+90 

-118 FEKAN
+118 FDKAH
-123 TVLLSLLKSMKKHKT
+123 TILLNLLQDIKKYKA
-138 EIPQNLQK
+138 EIPTNVHR
-146 EFTALH
+146 EFVTLT

-162 QLSRNRLNE
+162 QLSRNCLNE
-171 ASNTVSRAKSELT
+171 ASNTVSHAKSELT
-184 AAKDTSLLI
+184 VAKDTSLLI

-204 RTTQLDKAIDDY
+204 RMVQLDKAIDDY

-225 LGNNHQARIILNN
+225 LGNGHQARIILNN

-243 TELEENEK
+243 TELEENDK
-251 ALHIV
+251 ALRI
-256 RQMIKKYPARDTIS
+256 AREMVNRFPEQDTTSI
-270 MGDKIYHLMELNTI
+270 GDKIYHLTELNTI

-296 AIDTFRIA
+296 AIDTFRVA
-304 LNEINE
+304 LREMSE

-316 KLLVYSNYAKSLAVE
+316 KLLIYSNYAKSLAAE
-331 SETDSAIYYYQKA
+331 AETDSAIYYYQKA
-344 LQYKKETNHE
+344 LQCKKETRHE

-360 NYLYGSLLFHKTDS
+360 DYLYGSLLFHKTDS

-381 LQEAIDFYRQH
+381 LQEAIDFYRHH
-392 PSRVLSKVLS
+392 PSLVLSKVLYS
-402 NLAELENRLNPC
+402 LAELENKLNPS
-414 SQKSYE
+414 SQKGYK
-420 LMQEAFNSEQKLMQ
+420 LMQEAFDSEQKLMQ

-440 LSQFEVKFKTKEK
+440 LSRFEVKFKTKEK
-453 ELKIIELSR
+453 ELKIIELNR
-462 KNEQEKAA
+462 KNEKEKAA
-470 NNIRIVIF
+470 NHIRIIIF
-478 IASLLLISILVA
+478 IASLLLISTLVA

-560 NIEMILN
+560 TIEMILN
-567 HKEEKGLQKQ
+567 HKEERCLQKQ
-577 LSQIR
+577 VSQIR

-593 YPDFQNARL
+593 YPDFKNVRL
-602 SQVINS
+602 SQAVNS

-615 AHVFDINCF
+615 AHVLEINCF
-624 IDEKIDEISLDNDQH
+624 IDEKIDEVLLDNDQH
-639 LEAYRIIQEAVG
+639 LEAYRIIQESVG
-651 NIIKHA
+651 NIVKHA
-657 DAQHIYLTLRKENN
+657 DAKHIYLTLRKEENV
-671 AIDITIEDDGKG
+671 IDITIEDDGKG

-713 APGKG
+713 ALGKG

-726 YTCSNNKE
+726 YACNNKKN
-734 D
+734 

>member
-1 MSRFLLTNVLYL
+1 MNRFSLTNLLYL
-13 TILFFIPTS
+13 TILLFISVS
-22 CINQQKNCAYNRL
+22 CTNQQKDFSHNRL
-35 AKLEKFTDNPDSLQA
+35 TELERFTDHPDSLQT
-50 ALNLFSDEEKENG
+50 ALDLFSDKEKENG

-83 SMHHIAS
+83 SMYHIAS
-90 AKFKKQHNLFMLFDA
+90 DKFKKQHNRFMLFDTK
-105 EFSYASS
+105 FSYASS

-118 FEKAN
+118 FDKAH
-123 TVLLSLLKSMKKHKT
+123 TILLNLLQDIKKYKA
-138 EIPQNLQK
+138 EIPTNVHR
-146 EFTALH
+146 EFVTLT

-162 QLSRNRLNE
+162 QLSRNCLNE
-171 ASNTVSRAKSELT
+171 ASNTVSHAKSELT
-184 AAKDTSLLI
+184 VAKDTSLLI

-204 RTTQLDKAIDDY
+204 RMVQLDKAIDDY

-225 LGNNHQARIILNN
+225 LRNGHQARIILNN

-243 TELEENEK
+243 TELEENDK
-251 ALHIV
+251 ALRIAREMV
-256 RQMIKKYPARDTIS
+256 NRFPERDTTSI
-270 MGDKIYHLMELNTI
+270 GDKIYHLTELNTI

-296 AIDTFRIA
+296 AIDTFRVA
-304 LNEINE
+304 LREMSE

-316 KLLVYSNYAKSLAVE
+316 KLLIYSNYAKSLAAE
-331 SETDSAIYYYQKA
+331 AETDSAIYYYQKA
-344 LQYKKETNHE
+344 LQCKKETRHE

-360 NYLYGSLLFHKTDS
+360 DYLYGSLLFHKTDS

-381 LQEAIDFYRQH
+381 LQEAIDFYRHH
-392 PSRVLSKVLS
+392 PSLVLSKVLYS
-402 NLAELENRLNPC
+402 LAELENKLNPS
-414 SQKSYE
+414 SQKGYK
-420 LMQEAFNSEQKLMQ
+420 LMQEAFDSEQKLMQ

-440 LSQFEVKFKTKEK
+440 LSRFEVKFKTKEK
-453 ELKIIELSR
+453 ELKIIELNR
-462 KNEQEKAA
+462 KNEKEKAA
-470 NNIRIVIF
+470 NHIRIIIF
-478 IASLLLISILVA
+478 IASLLLISTLVA

-496 RKNKIIYTLNQQA
+496 RKNKIIYILNQHA

-560 NIEMILN
+560 TIEMILN
-567 HKEEKGLQKQ
+567 HKEERCLQKQ
-577 LSQIR
+577 VSQIR

-593 YPDFQNARL
+593 YPDFKNVRL
-602 SQVINS
+602 SQAVNS

-615 AHVFDINCF
+615 AHVLEINCF
-624 IDEKIDEISLDNDQH
+624 IDEKIDEVLLDNDQH
-639 LEAYRIIQEAVG
+639 LEAYRIIQESVG
-651 NIIKHA
+651 NIVKHA
-657 DAQHIYLTLRKENN
+657 DAKHIYLTLRKEENV
-671 AIDITIEDDGKG
+671 IDITIEDDGKG

-713 APGKG
+713 ALGKG

-726 YTCSNNKE
+726 YACNNKKN
-734 D
+734 

>member
-1 MSRFLLTNVLYL
+1 MNRFSLTNLLYL
-13 TILFFIPTS
+13 TILLFISVS
-22 CINQQKNCAYNRL
+22 CTNQQKDFSHNRL
-35 AKLEKFTDNPDSLQA
+35 TELERFTDHPDSLQA
-50 ALNLFSDEEKENG
+50 ALDLFSDKEKENG

-83 SMHHIAS
+83 SMYHITS
-90 AKFKKQHNLFMLFDA
+90 DKFKKQHNRFMQINT

-118 FEKAN
+118 FDKAH
-123 TVLLSLLKSMKKHKT
+123 TILLNLLQDIKKYKA
-138 EIPQNLQK
+138 EIPTNVHR
-146 EFTALH
+146 EFVTLT

-162 QLSRNRLNE
+162 QLSRNCLNE
-171 ASNTVSRAKSELT
+171 ASNTVSHAKSELT
-184 AAKDTSLLI
+184 VAKDTSLLI

-204 RTTQLDKAIDDY
+204 RMVQLDKAIDDY

-225 LGNNHQARIILNN
+225 LGNGHQARIILNN

-243 TELEENEK
+243 TELEENDK
-251 ALHIV
+251 ALRI
-256 RQMIKKYPARDTIS
+256 AREMVNRFPEQDTTSI
-270 MGDKIYHLMELNTI
+270 GDKIYHLTELNTI

-296 AIDTFRIA
+296 AIDTFRVA
-304 LNEINE
+304 LREMSE

-316 KLLVYSNYAKSLAVE
+316 KLLIYSNYAKSLAAE
-331 SETDSAIYYYQKA
+331 AETDSAIYYYQKA
-344 LQYKKETNHE
+344 LQCKKETRHE

-360 NYLYGSLLFHKTDS
+360 DYLYGSLLFHKTDS

-381 LQEAIDFYRQH
+381 LQEAIDFYRHH
-392 PSRVLSKVLS
+392 PSLVLSKVLYS
-402 NLAELENRLNPC
+402 LAELENKLNPS
-414 SQKSYE
+414 SQKGYK
-420 LMQEAFNSEQKLMQ
+420 LMQEAFDSEQKLMQ

-440 LSQFEVKFKTKEK
+440 LSRFEVKFKTKEK
-453 ELKIIELSR
+453 ELKIIELNR
-462 KNEQEKAA
+462 KNEKEKAA
-470 NNIRIVIF
+470 NHIRIIIF
-478 IASLLLISILVA
+478 IASLLLISTLVA

-545 RTAKTLHDGICNQLL
+545 RTAKMLHDGICNQLL
-560 NIEMILN
+560 TIEMILN
-567 HKEEKGLQKQ
+567 HKEERCLQKQ
-577 LSQIR
+577 VSQIR

-593 YPDFQNARL
+593 YPDFKNVRL
-602 SQVINS
+602 SQAVNS

-615 AHVFDINCF
+615 AHVLEINCF
-624 IDEKIDEISLDNDQH
+624 IDEKIDEVLLDNDQH
-639 LEAYRIIQEAVG
+639 LEAYRIIQESVG
-651 NIIKHA
+651 NIVKHA
-657 DAQHIYLTLRKENN
+657 DAKHIYLTLRKEENV
-671 AIDITIEDDGKG
+671 IDITIEDDGKG

-713 APGKG
+713 ALGKG

-726 YTCSNNKE
+726 YACNNKKN
-734 D
+734 

>member
-1 MSRFLLTNVLYL
+1 MSRFLLTYVLYL

-22 CINQQKNCAYNRL
+22 CINQQKNCAHNRL
-35 AKLEKFTDNPDSLQA
+35 AILEKFTDNPDSLQA

-123 TVLLSLLKSMKKHKT
+123 IVLLSLLKSMKKHKT

-146 EFTALH
+146 EFTAIH

-162 QLSRNRLNE
+162 QLSRNCLNE

-204 RTTQLDKAIDDY
+204 RMTQLDKAIDDY

-316 KLLVYSNYAKSLAVE
+316 KLLVYSNYAKSLAAE
-331 SETDSAIYYYQKA
+331 AETDSAIYYYQKA

-381 LQEAIDFYRQH
+381 LQEAIDFYRHH
-392 PSRVLSKVLS
+392 PSRVLSKALCS
-402 NLAELENRLNPC
+402 LAELENKLNP
-414 SQKSYE
+414 SNQESYK

-440 LSQFEVKFKTKEK
+440 LSRFEVKFKTKEK
-453 ELKIIELSR
+453 ELKIIELNR

-560 NIEMILN
+560 TIEMILN

-615 AHVFDINCF
+615 AHVFEINCF
-624 IDEKIDEISLDNDQH
+624 IDEKIDEVLLDNDQH
-639 LEAYRIIQEAVG
+639 LEAYRIIQESVG

-657 DAQHIYLTLRKENN
+657 EAKHIYLTLRKEDNV
-671 AIDITIEDDGKG
+671 IDITIEDDGKG
-683 FSKETCHDG
+683 FSKETCNDG

-726 YTCSNNKE
+726 YTCNEKE
-734 D
+734 V

>member
-1 MSRFLLTNVLYL
+1 MNRFLLTNLLCL
-13 TILFFIPTS
+13 TILLFTPTG
-22 CINQQKNCAYNRL
+22 CVNQQKDFSHNRL
-35 AKLEKFTDNPDSLQA
+35 TELEKFTDHPDSLQA
-50 ALNLFSDEEKENG
+50 ALNLFSDKEKENG

-83 SMHHIAS
+83 SMYHIAS
-90 AKFKKQHNLFMLFDA
+90 DKFKKLHNRFMQIYT

-118 FEKAN
+118 FDKAN
-123 TVLLSLLKSMKKHKT
+123 IVLLNLLKDIKKYKA
-138 EIPQNLQK
+138 EIPENVRR
-146 EFTALH
+146 EFATLT
-152 NMALYEMAYN
+152 NMALYELAYN
-162 QLSRNRLNE
+162 QLSRNCLNE
-171 ASNTVSRAKSELT
+171 ASSIVSHAKSELA

-204 RTTQLDKAIDDY
+204 RMAQLDKAIDDY
-216 QHALELVTK
+216 QHALELVSE
-225 LGNNHQARIILNN
+225 LGNDHQARIILNN

-243 TELEENEK
+243 TELEENDK
-251 ALHIV
+251 ALRIAREMV
-256 RQMIKKYPARDTIS
+256 NRFPERDTTSI
-270 MGDKIYHLMELNTI
+270 GDKIYHLTELNTI

-296 AIDTFRIA
+296 AIDTFRVA
-304 LNEINE
+304 LREMSE

-316 KLLVYSNYAKSLAVE
+316 KLLIYSNYAKSLAAE
-331 SETDSAIYYYQKA
+331 TETDSAIYYYQKA
-344 LQYKKETNHE
+344 LQFKKETRHE

-360 NYLYGSLLFHKTDS
+360 DYLYGSLLFHKKDS

-381 LQEAIDFYRQH
+381 LQEAIDFYRLH
-392 PSRVLSKVLS
+392 PSRVLSKALYS
-402 NLAELENRLNPC
+402 LAELENKLDPS
-414 SQKSYE
+414 SQKAYK
-420 LMQEAFNSEQKLMQ
+420 LMQEAFDSEQKLTQ

-440 LSQFEVKFKTKEK
+440 LSRFEVKFKTKEK
-453 ELKIIELSR
+453 ELKIIELNR
-462 KNEQEKAA
+462 KSEKERAA
-470 NNIRIVIF
+470 NHIRIVIF
-478 IASLLLISILVA
+478 IASLLLISTLVA

-560 NIEMILN
+560 TIEMILN
-567 HKEEKGLQKQ
+567 HKEEKCLQKQ
-577 LSQIR
+577 VSQIR
-582 EEVRTLSHELS
+582 EEVRSLSHELS
-593 YPDFQNARL
+593 YPDFKNVRL
-602 SQVINS
+602 SQIVNS

-615 AHVFDINCF
+615 AHVFEINCF
-624 IDEKIDEISLDNDQH
+624 IDEKIDEVLLDNDQH
-639 LEAYRIIQEAVG
+639 LEAYRIIQESVG

-657 DAQHIYLTLRKENN
+657 DAKHIYLTLRKEENV
-671 AIDITIEDDGKG
+671 IDITIEDDGKG

-726 YTCSNNKE
+726 YACNNKE
-734 D
+734 N

>member
-1 MSRFLLTNVLYL
+1 MNRFSLTNLLYL
-13 TILFFIPTS
+13 TILLFISVS
-22 CINQQKNCAYNRL
+22 CTNQQKDFSHNRL
-35 AKLEKFTDNPDSLQA
+35 TELERFTDHPDSLQA
-50 ALNLFSDEEKENG
+50 ALDLFSDKEKENG

-83 SMHHIAS
+83 SMYHIAS
-90 AKFKKQHNLFMLFDA
+90 DKFKKQHNRFMLFDTK
-105 EFSYASS
+105 FSYASS

-118 FEKAN
+118 FDKAH
-123 TVLLSLLKSMKKHKT
+123 TILLNLLQDIKKYKA
-138 EIPQNLQK
+138 EIPTNVHR
-146 EFTALH
+146 EFVTLT

-162 QLSRNRLNE
+162 QLSRNCLNE
-171 ASNTVSRAKSELT
+171 ASNTVSHAKSELT
-184 AAKDTSLLI
+184 VAKDTSLLI

-204 RTTQLDKAIDDY
+204 RMVQLDKAIDDY

-225 LGNNHQARIILNN
+225 LGNGHQARIILNN

-243 TELEENEK
+243 TELEENDK
-251 ALHIV
+251 ALRIAREMV
-256 RQMIKKYPARDTIS
+256 NRFPERDTTSI
-270 MGDKIYHLMELNTI
+270 GDKIYHLTELNTI

-296 AIDTFRIA
+296 AIDTFRVA
-304 LNEINE
+304 LREMSE

-316 KLLVYSNYAKSLAVE
+316 KLLIYSNYAKSLAAE
-331 SETDSAIYYYQKA
+331 AETDSAIYYYQKA
-344 LQYKKETNHE
+344 LQCKKETRHE

-360 NYLYGSLLFHKTDS
+360 DYLYGSLLFHKTDS

-381 LQEAIDFYRQH
+381 LQEAIDFYRHH
-392 PSRVLSKVLS
+392 PSLVLSKVLYS
-402 NLAELENRLNPC
+402 LAELENKLNPS
-414 SQKSYE
+414 SQKGYK
-420 LMQEAFNSEQKLMQ
+420 LMQEAFDSEQKLMQ

-440 LSQFEVKFKTKEK
+440 LSRFEVKFKTKEK
-453 ELKIIELSR
+453 ELKIIELNR
-462 KNEQEKAA
+462 KNEKEKAA
-470 NNIRIVIF
+470 NHIRIIIF
-478 IASLLLISILVA
+478 IASLLLISTLVA

-496 RKNKIIYTLNQQA
+496 RKNKIIYILNQHA

-560 NIEMILN
+560 TIEMILN
-567 HKEEKGLQKQ
+567 HKEERCLQKQ
-577 LSQIR
+577 VSQIR

-593 YPDFQNARL
+593 YPDFKNVRL
-602 SQVINS
+602 SQAVNS

-615 AHVFDINCF
+615 AHVLEINCF
-624 IDEKIDEISLDNDQH
+624 IDEKIDEVLLDNDQH
-639 LEAYRIIQEAVG
+639 LEAYRIIQESVG
-651 NIIKHA
+651 NIVKHA
-657 DAQHIYLTLRKENN
+657 DAKHIYLTLRKEENV
-671 AIDITIEDDGKG
+671 IDITIEDDGKG

-713 APGKG
+713 ALGKG

-726 YTCSNNKE
+726 YACNNKKN
-734 D
+734 

>member
-1 MSRFLLTNVLYL
+1 MNRFSLTNLLYL
-13 TILFFIPTS
+13 TILLFISVS
-22 CINQQKNCAYNRL
+22 CTNQQKDFSHNRL
-35 AKLEKFTDNPDSLQA
+35 TELERFTDHPDSLQA
-50 ALNLFSDEEKENG
+50 ALDLFSDKEKENG

-83 SMHHIAS
+83 SMYHIAS
-90 AKFKKQHNLFMLFDA
+90 DKFKKQHNRFMLFDTK
-105 EFSYASS
+105 FSYASS

-118 FEKAN
+118 FDKAH
-123 TVLLSLLKSMKKHKT
+123 TILLNLLQEIKKYKA
-138 EIPQNLQK
+138 EIPTNVHR
-146 EFTALH
+146 EFVTLT

-162 QLSRNRLNE
+162 QLSRNCLNE
-171 ASNTVSRAKSELT
+171 ASNTVSHAKSELT
-184 AAKDTSLLI
+184 VAKDTSLLI

-204 RTTQLDKAIDDY
+204 RMVQLDKAIDDY

-225 LGNNHQARIILNN
+225 LRNGHQARIILNN

-243 TELEENEK
+243 TELEENDK
-251 ALHIV
+251 ALRIAREMV
-256 RQMIKKYPARDTIS
+256 NRFPERDTTSI
-270 MGDKIYHLMELNTI
+270 GDKIYHLTELNTI

-296 AIDTFRIA
+296 AIDTFRVA
-304 LNEINE
+304 LREMSE

-316 KLLVYSNYAKSLAVE
+316 KLLIYSNYAKSLAAE
-331 SETDSAIYYYQKA
+331 AETDSAIYYYQKA
-344 LQYKKETNHE
+344 LQCKKETRHE

-360 NYLYGSLLFHKTDS
+360 DYLYGSLLFHKTDS

-381 LQEAIDFYRQH
+381 LQEAIDFYRHH
-392 PSRVLSKVLS
+392 PSLVLSKVLYS
-402 NLAELENRLNPC
+402 LAELENKLNPS
-414 SQKSYE
+414 SQKGYK
-420 LMQEAFNSEQKLMQ
+420 LMQEAFDSEQKLMQ

-440 LSQFEVKFKTKEK
+440 LSRFEVKFKTKEK
-453 ELKIIELSR
+453 ELKIIELNR
-462 KNEQEKAA
+462 KNEKEKAA
-470 NNIRIVIF
+470 NHIRIIIF
-478 IASLLLISILVA
+478 IASLLLISTLVA

-496 RKNKIIYTLNQQA
+496 RKNKIIYILNQHA

-560 NIEMILN
+560 TIEMILN
-567 HKEEKGLQKQ
+567 HKEERCLQKQ
-577 LSQIR
+577 VSQIR

-593 YPDFQNARL
+593 YPDFKNVRL
-602 SQVINS
+602 SQAVNS

-615 AHVFDINCF
+615 AHVLEINCF
-624 IDEKIDEISLDNDQH
+624 IDEKIDEVLLDNDQH
-639 LEAYRIIQEAVG
+639 LEAYRIIQESVG
-651 NIIKHA
+651 NIVKHA
-657 DAQHIYLTLRKENN
+657 DAKHIYLTLRKEENV
-671 AIDITIEDDGKG
+671 IDITIEDDGKG

-713 APGKG
+713 ALGKG

-726 YTCSNNKE
+726 YACNNKKN
-734 D
+734 